1 MALTPYEQAHLQML
15 SEEQQLIVLTAE
27 QILDGEN
34 SPEITLLEIKY
45 SEQIATYIRNKSLKL
60 SRRGRAY

>member
-27 QILDGEN
+27 QIIDGIT
-34 SPEITLLEIKY
+34 SPEITLLQVKY
-45 SEQIATYIRNKSLKL
+45 SEQIATYIRNKNLKL
-60 SRRGRAY
+60 STRGRRY